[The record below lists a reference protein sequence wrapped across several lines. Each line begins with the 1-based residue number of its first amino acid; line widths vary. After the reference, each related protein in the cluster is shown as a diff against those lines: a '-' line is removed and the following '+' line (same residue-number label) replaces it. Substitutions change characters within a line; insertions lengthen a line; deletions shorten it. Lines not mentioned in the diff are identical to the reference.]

1 MPTRVRIG
9 GRPLACSPTDRVFLS
24 DDSLIHLGE
33 GDEALP
39 WPWAMPQ
46 PEGQNVINES
56 ALLESRTLRDGVLE
70 RTDVLD
76 RVKALSLLPDGMHV
90 TTAMVAAYFEVGL
103 TAIRSLVL
111 DHRAELEANGYHT
124 LTGSELSSFKEL
136 SGLQSRTAS
145 LALFSRRAV
154 LNVAM
159 LLRDSEVAR
168 QVRVYLLDMEYLAR
182 TQPVDNSVHTDTVSL
197 DDRIDQRIT
206 HILGKTVVPMFNA
219 LIETSGEHRKEL
231 IALRAGVQRIERRLH
246 QHHARLQRLEGVRDD
261 RPTVGVM
268 AAMDAMNGRTFEHHI
283 AKLLRRDG
291 CTDVTVLGGHGDR
304 GIDVSGLTAD
314 GRRLVVQCKRFAPYL
329 NITSPDMQRF
339 VGAAKVLHSAQV
351 ALFVATCP
359 FTAEALSI
367 AAETGITV
375 VHRGLLEQWSAGE
388 PLEVLE

>member
-1 MPTRVRIG
+1 
-9 GRPLACSPTDRVFLS
+9 
-24 DDSLIHLGE
+24 
-33 GDEALP
+33 
-39 WPWAMPQ
+39 
-46 PEGQNVINES
+46 
-56 ALLESRTLRDGVLE
+56 
-70 RTDVLD
+70 
-76 RVKALSLLPDGMHV
+76 MHV
-90 TTAMVAAYFEVGL
+90 TTAMVAAYFEVGIK
-103 TAIRSLVL
+103 AVRSLVL
-111 DHRAELEANGYHT
+111 DHRAELEASGYHV
-124 LTGSELSSFKEL
+124 LTGSELSSFKKL
-136 SGLQSRTAS
+136 SGIQSRTAS

-182 TQPVDNSVHTDTVSL
+182 TQPVDNSVHTDPASL

-246 QHHARLQRLEGVRDD
+246 QHHTRLQRLEGVRDD

-291 CTDVTVLGGHGDR
+291 CTNVVVQGGRGDR
-304 GIDVSGLTAD
+304 GVDIIGLTAA

-329 NITSPDMQRF
+329 NITSPEVQKF
-339 VGAAKVLHSAQV
+339 VGAAKVLHNADV
-351 ALFVATCP
+351 ALYMATCP
-359 FTAEALSI
+359 FTPEALSI